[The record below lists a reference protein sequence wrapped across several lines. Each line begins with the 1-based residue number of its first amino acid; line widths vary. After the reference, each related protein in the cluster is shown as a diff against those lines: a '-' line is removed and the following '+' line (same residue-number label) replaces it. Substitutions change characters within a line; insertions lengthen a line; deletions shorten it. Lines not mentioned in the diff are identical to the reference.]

1 VHGGWKSGAISAG
14 LRHEWPAAFAA
25 VPPAIAAL
33 VCWFLPEVSVRD
45 GAWAALIVAIVEQQ
59 LWGYAAVRHAGLS
72 GPVLTRTILLNAGM
86 GLVIVALKVA
96 IGH

>member
-1 VHGGWKSGAISAG
+1 
-14 LRHEWPAAFAA
+14 
-25 VPPAIAAL
+25 
-33 VCWFLPEVSVRD
+33 
-45 GAWAALIVAIVEQQ
+45 VAIVEQQ